1 LTILSTICI
10 FVYTIRQWYYMI
22 DMIINKSSPIPQY
35 YQLQTWLIE
44 QIEQGIFKPN
54 DKIPTEEE
62 INRLTGLARATI
74 RQAIQNLVNMGYLAR
89 KRRFGTFVL
98 DRNQAISKQ
107 TIIGVIVPD
116 IRLGYSPE
124 LARGAGDEASNN
136 RHSLVLCNTDDL
148 FVKADFHADR
158 LIDNGISGVIFIPT
172 AASDEKNS
180 KIINKFTRNNV
191 VVVLADRLIP
201 DLDIDFVTTDNLE
214 GANAITRYLIEKG
227 HRRIAITLSTLFSTE
242 RDRLT
247 GYKNALL
254 ENNIQVDD
262 SLIFTTNTRFT
273 EEHYMQVARKMLL
286 KKQKFTAIFAGHDR
300 IAFTIS
306 TVAKSMGI
314 KIPQDLSI
322 VGYDDLPFTAT
333 HPLSL
338 TTMRQQI
345 YEIGQKCMQLI
356 LTRINKKH
364 PSTSKVVLKSSLIER
379 GSVLP
384 LVM

>member
-1 LTILSTICI
+1 
-10 FVYTIRQWYYMI
+10 MI

-62 INRLTGLARATI
+62 INKLTGLARATI

-89 KRRFGTFVL
+89 KRRLGTFVL
-98 DRNQAISKQ
+98 DRSQAMSKQ

-124 LARGAGDEASNN
+124 LARGAGDEAANN
-136 RHSLVLCNTDDL
+136 RHSIVLCNTDDL

-158 LIDNGISGVIFIPT
+158 LIDNGISGVIFVPT

-180 KIINKFTRNNV
+180 KIIDKFTRNNV
-191 VVVLADRLIP
+191 AVVLADRLIP

-214 GANAITRYLIEKG
+214 GANTITRYLIEKG
-227 HRRIAITLSTLFSTE
+227 HQRIAIVLSTLFSTE
-242 RDRLT
+242 RERLT

-273 EEHYMQVARKMLL
+273 EEHYKELARKMLS

-306 TVAKSMGI
+306 TVAKSMDI

-338 TTMRQQI
+338 TTMRQPI

-356 LTRINKKH
+356 LTRINKKQP
-364 PSTSKVVLKSSLIER
+364 PSSKLVLKSSLIER

-384 LVM
+384 IIT